1 MRGGWG
7 NRSPEQWEHTDQL
20 QKALAVLP
28 YKRLMRMCHWIG
40 SHFHDWIDYNGVALS
55 IEVLESGRTFSD
67 FWGKI
72 VLYIYGQQTYKNVC
86 IVGVSKVFFI
96 QYKVDT

>member
-1 MRGGWG
+1 
-7 NRSPEQWEHTDQL
+7 
-20 QKALAVLP
+20 
-28 YKRLMRMCHWIG
+28 MCHWIG

-86 IVGVSKVFFI
+86 TVGEK
-96 QYKVDT
+96 